1 MADKNTK
8 KRQPEG
14 DTPQSPDVEPV
25 DPNAVEPAPAETPDG
40 ENDSADPQEN
50 NEVRRADSTD
60 TPDTQETE
68 SDTNTSSVT
77 NTVTEVEDTVKEIMP
92 GVQTVADAIKMQDV
106 TLTLKEVSAPTKLGE
121 ESIHQM
127 ESLDMSK
134 LIGAP
139 INAAVEA
146 HYNAAKKML
155 GCINDIGVKDGTVA
169 VVTFSFF
176 KNGKM
181 AKMTIPLLTLVPIT
195 AMRIKE
201 MTYDFKIK
209 FTADTSINL
218 TTGAESTFS
227 YGAAIKDEQDPS
239 KKKTGENNTT
249 DPNTAKPKQ
258 TGDNAGSQTASSG
271 TEVSPAPAPAPAAQK
286 PSSTAVADAVKNSVR
301 AEPTFGASFSSKK
314 DSKATQDSKY
324 SVESSMDIGI
334 TVVSDENLP
343 GGISK
348 MLQILN
354 DAISVYNPKG
364 ELTVSSSLVQ
374 LADGYAVVKATY
386 LDGEGNSAPDKITCK
401 YEGTEKDTP
410 KVKLLNTGDG
420 VQILFNAPGPYM
432 VTAENLKSAV
442 IVQKEATK

>member
-1 MADKNTK
+1 MEKNNTNNN
-8 KRQPEG
+8 QPDG
-14 DTPQSPDVEPV
+14 DTLQSPKVEPEASNPV
-25 DPNAVEPAPAETPDG
+25 DPTPAKNPDS
-40 ENDSADPQEN
+40 DSDSTEPQEN
-50 NEVRRADSTD
+50 IDSTD
-60 TPDTQETE
+60 TPNADTHTP
-68 SDTNTSSVT
+68 SDDHTQSVT
-77 NTVTEVEDTVKEIMP
+77 SNVTEVVNATKEIMP
-92 GVQTVADAIKMQDV
+92 GVQTVGDALKMQDV
-106 TLTLKEVSAPTKLGE
+106 TLTLKEVSAPSKLGE

-227 YGAAIKDEQDPS
+227 YGAAIKDEQNPS
-239 KKKTGENNTT
+239 KKKAGEENATDPKAAKPQQKGENTGGQTNSTDTATT
-249 DPNTAKPKQ
+249 
-258 TGDNAGSQTASSG
+258 
-271 TEVSPAPAPAPAAQK
+271 PAPAAQK

-334 TVVSDENLP
+334 TVVSDDNLP

-364 ELTVSSSLVQ
+364 ELNVSSSLVQ
-374 LADGYAVVKATY
+374 LADGYAVINATY
-386 LDGEGNSAPDKITCK
+386 LDGEGNSAPDKISCK
-401 YEGTEKDTP
+401 YEGTEKDAP
-410 KVKLLNTGDG
+410 KVTVLNTGDG
-420 VQILFNAPGPYM
+420 VQLLFNAPGPYM
-432 VTAENLKSAV
+432 VITENLKSAV

>member
-1 MADKNTK
+1 MEKNNTNNN
-8 KRQPEG
+8 QPDG
-14 DTPQSPDVEPV
+14 DTLQSPKVEPEASNPV
-25 DPNAVEPAPAETPDG
+25 DPTPAKNPDS
-40 ENDSADPQEN
+40 DSDSTEPQEN
-50 NEVRRADSTD
+50 IDSTD
-60 TPDTQETE
+60 TPNADTHTP
-68 SDTNTSSVT
+68 SDDNTQSVT
-77 NTVTEVEDTVKEIMP
+77 SNVTEVVNATKEIMP
-92 GVQTVADAIKMQDV
+92 GVQTVGDALKMQDV
-106 TLTLKEVSAPTKLGE
+106 TLTLKEVSAPSKLGE

-227 YGAAIKDEQDPS
+227 YGAAIKDEQNPS
-239 KKKTGENNTT
+239 KKKAGEENAT
-249 DPNTAKPKQ
+249 DPNAAKPQQKGENTGGQ
-258 TGDNAGSQTASSG
+258 TNSTDTA
-271 TEVSPAPAPAPAAQK
+271 TTPAPAAQK

-334 TVVSDENLP
+334 TVVSDDNLP

-364 ELTVSSSLVQ
+364 ELNVSSSLVQ
-374 LADGYAVVKATY
+374 LADGYAVINATY
-386 LDGEGNSAPDKITCK
+386 LDGEGNSAPDKISCK

>member
-1 MADKNTK
+1 MTNKNTN
-8 KRQPEG
+8 KRQLEG
-14 DTPQSPDVEPV
+14 DTPQSPDIEPNA
-25 DPNAVEPAPAETPDG
+25 PNAVQPAPAENSG
-40 ENDSADPQEN
+40 SDSDSTGSQEN
-50 NEVRRADSTD
+50 NEVGDDTTN
-60 TPDTQETE
+60 TPDVE
-68 SDTNTSSVT
+68 SNTNELVT
-77 NTVTEVEDTVKEIMP
+77 NTVTEVEDTVNEIMP

-106 TLTLKEVSAPTKLGE
+106 TLTLNEVSAPTKLGE

-169 VVTFSFF
+169 MVTFSFF
-176 KNGKM
+176 KNGKV
-181 AKMTIPLLTLVPIT
+181 AKMAIPLLTLVPIT

-227 YGAAIKDEQDPS
+227 YGAAIQDPS

-258 TGDNAGSQTASSG
+258 TGDTTGVANNSSG
-271 TEVSPAPAPAPAAQK
+271 AETPSAPAAQK

-386 LDGEGNSAPDKITCK
+386 LDGDGNSAPDKITCK
-401 YEGTEKDTP
+401 YEGTEKVAP
-410 KVKLLNTGDG
+410 QAKVLNTGDG

-432 VTAENLKSAV
+432 VTAEKLKSAV
-442 IVQKEATK
+442 IVQKEVTK

>member
-1 MADKNTK
+1 
-8 KRQPEG
+8 
-14 DTPQSPDVEPV
+14 
-25 DPNAVEPAPAETPDG
+25 
-40 ENDSADPQEN
+40 
-50 NEVRRADSTD
+50 
-60 TPDTQETE
+60 
-68 SDTNTSSVT
+68 
-77 NTVTEVEDTVKEIMP
+77 
-92 GVQTVADAIKMQDV
+92 MQDV

-227 YGAAIKDEQDPS
+227 YGAAIQKEQDTS
-239 KKKTGENNTT
+239 KKKTGENNAT
-249 DPNTAKPKQ
+249 DPNAAKPKPEGGDKTGGQ
-258 TGDNAGSQTASSG
+258 TGSTG
-271 TEVSPAPAPAPAAQK
+271 TETAPAPAAQK

-374 LADGYAVVKATY
+374 LADGYAVVRATY

-401 YEGTEKDTP
+401 YEGTEKDAP
-410 KVKLLNTGDG
+410 KVKVLNTGDG
-420 VQILFNAPGPYM
+420 VQLLFNTPGPYM
-432 VTAENLKSAV
+432 VTAENMKSAV

>member
-1 MADKNTK
+1 METQNTNNN
-8 KRQPEG
+8 QPDG
-14 DTPQSPDVEPV
+14 DTLQSPDVEPAASNPV
-25 DPNAVEPAPAETPDG
+25 KPAPAKNPDS
-40 ENDSADPQEN
+40 DSDSTEPQEN
-50 NEVRRADSTD
+50 IDSTD
-60 TPDTQETE
+60 TPNADTHTP
-68 SDTNTSSVT
+68 SDDNTQSLTS
-77 NTVTEVEDTVKEIMP
+77 NVTEVVNTTKEIMP
-92 GVQTVADAIKMQDV
+92 GVQTVGDALKMQDV
-106 TLTLKEVSAPTKLGE
+106 TLTLKEVSAPSKLGE

-227 YGAAIKDEQDPS
+227 YGAAIKDEQNPS
-239 KKKTGENNTT
+239 KKKAGEENAT
-249 DPNTAKPKQ
+249 DPNAAKPQQKGENTGGQ
-258 TGDNAGSQTASSG
+258 TNSTDTA
-271 TEVSPAPAPAPAAQK
+271 TTPAPAAQK

-334 TVVSDENLP
+334 TVVSDDNLP

-364 ELTVSSSLVQ
+364 ELNVSSSLVQ
-374 LADGYAVVKATY
+374 LADGYAVINATY
-386 LDGEGNSAPDKITCK
+386 LDGEGNSAPDKISCK
-401 YEGTEKDTP
+401 YEGTEKDAP
-410 KVKLLNTGDG
+410 KVTVLNTGDG
-420 VQILFNAPGPYM
+420 VQLLFNAPGPYM
-432 VTAENLKSAV
+432 VIAENLKSAV

>member
-1 MADKNTK
+1 MEKNNTNNN
-8 KRQPEG
+8 QPDG
-14 DTPQSPDVEPV
+14 DTLQSPKVEPEASNPV
-25 DPNAVEPAPAETPDG
+25 DPTPAKNPDS
-40 ENDSADPQEN
+40 DSDSTEPQEN
-50 NEVRRADSTD
+50 IDSTD
-60 TPDTQETE
+60 TPNADTHTP
-68 SDTNTSSVT
+68 SDDNTQPVT
-77 NTVTEVEDTVKEIMP
+77 SNVTEVVNATKEIMP
-92 GVQTVADAIKMQDV
+92 GVQTVGDALKMQDV
-106 TLTLKEVSAPTKLGE
+106 TLTLKEVSAPSKLGE

-227 YGAAIKDEQDPS
+227 YGAAIKDEQNPS
-239 KKKTGENNTT
+239 KKKAGEENAT
-249 DPNTAKPKQ
+249 DPNAAKPQQKGENTGGQ
-258 TGDNAGSQTASSG
+258 TNSTDTA
-271 TEVSPAPAPAPAAQK
+271 TTPTPAAQK

-334 TVVSDENLP
+334 TVVSDDNLP

-364 ELTVSSSLVQ
+364 ELNVSSSLVQ
-374 LADGYAVVKATY
+374 LADGYAVINATY
-386 LDGEGNSAPDKITCK
+386 LDGEGNSAPDKISCK
-401 YEGTEKDTP
+401 YEGTEKDAP
-410 KVKLLNTGDG
+410 KVTVLNTGDG
-420 VQILFNAPGPYM
+420 VQLLFNAPGPYM
-432 VTAENLKSAV
+432 VIAENLKSAV

>member
-1 MADKNTK
+1 MEKNNTNNN
-8 KRQPEG
+8 QPDG
-14 DTPQSPDVEPV
+14 DTLQSPKVEPEASNPV
-25 DPNAVEPAPAETPDG
+25 DPTPAKNPDS
-40 ENDSADPQEN
+40 DSDSTEPQEN
-50 NEVRRADSTD
+50 IDSTD
-60 TPDTQETE
+60 TPNADTHTP
-68 SDTNTSSVT
+68 SDDNTQSVT
-77 NTVTEVEDTVKEIMP
+77 SNVTEVVNATKEIMP
-92 GVQTVADAIKMQDV
+92 GVQTVGDALKMQDV
-106 TLTLKEVSAPTKLGE
+106 TLTLKEVSAPSKLGE

-227 YGAAIKDEQDPS
+227 YGAAIKDEQNTS
-239 KKKTGENNTT
+239 KKKAGEENAT
-249 DPNTAKPKQ
+249 DPNAAKPQQKGENTGGQ
-258 TGDNAGSQTASSG
+258 TNSTDTA
-271 TEVSPAPAPAPAAQK
+271 TTPAPAAQK

-334 TVVSDENLP
+334 TVVSDDNLP

-364 ELTVSSSLVQ
+364 ELNVSSSLVQ
-374 LADGYAVVKATY
+374 LADGYAVINATY
-386 LDGEGNSAPDKITCK
+386 LDGEGNSAPDKISCK
-401 YEGTEKDTP
+401 YEGTEKDAP
-410 KVKLLNTGDG
+410 KVTVLNTGDG
-420 VQILFNAPGPYM
+420 VQLLFNAPGPYM
-432 VTAENLKSAV
+432 VIAENLKSAV

>member
-1 MADKNTK
+1 MEKNNTNNN
-8 KRQPEG
+8 QPDG
-14 DTPQSPDVEPV
+14 DTLQSPKVEPEASNPV
-25 DPNAVEPAPAETPDG
+25 DPTPAKNPDS
-40 ENDSADPQEN
+40 DSDSTEPQEN
-50 NEVRRADSTD
+50 IDSTD
-60 TPDTQETE
+60 TPNADTHTP
-68 SDTNTSSVT
+68 SDDNTQSVT
-77 NTVTEVEDTVKEIMP
+77 SNVTEVVNATKEIMP
-92 GVQTVADAIKMQDV
+92 GVQTVGDALKMQDV
-106 TLTLKEVSAPTKLGE
+106 TLTLKEVSAPSKLGE

-227 YGAAIKDEQDPS
+227 YGAAIKDEQNPS
-239 KKKTGENNTT
+239 KKKAGEENAT
-249 DPNTAKPKQ
+249 DPNAAKPQQKGENTGGQ
-258 TGDNAGSQTASSG
+258 TNSTDTAA
-271 TEVSPAPAPAPAAQK
+271 TPAPAAQK

-334 TVVSDENLP
+334 TVVSDDNLP

-364 ELTVSSSLVQ
+364 ELNVSSSLVQ
-374 LADGYAVVKATY
+374 LADGYAVINATY
-386 LDGEGNSAPDKITCK
+386 LDGEGNSAPDKISCK
-401 YEGTEKDTP
+401 YEGTEKDAP
-410 KVKLLNTGDG
+410 KVTVLNTGDG
-420 VQILFNAPGPYM
+420 VQLLFNAPGPYM
-432 VTAENLKSAV
+432 VIAENLKSAV

>member
-1 MADKNTK
+1 MEKNNTNNN
-8 KRQPEG
+8 QPDG
-14 DTPQSPDVEPV
+14 DTLQSPKVEPEASNPV
-25 DPNAVEPAPAETPDG
+25 DPTPAKNPDS
-40 ENDSADPQEN
+40 DSDSTEPQEN
-50 NEVRRADSTD
+50 IDSTD
-60 TPDTQETE
+60 TPNADTHTP
-68 SDTNTSSVT
+68 SDDNTQSVT
-77 NTVTEVEDTVKEIMP
+77 SNVTEVVNATKEIMP
-92 GVQTVADAIKMQDV
+92 GVQTVGDALKMQDV
-106 TLTLKEVSAPTKLGE
+106 TLTLKEVSAPSKLGE

-227 YGAAIKDEQDPS
+227 YGAAIKDEQNPS
-239 KKKTGENNTT
+239 KKKAGEENAT
-249 DPNTAKPKQ
+249 DPNAAKPQQKGENTGGQ
-258 TGDNAGSQTASSG
+258 TNSTDTA
-271 TEVSPAPAPAPAAQK
+271 TTPAPAAQK

-334 TVVSDENLP
+334 T
-343 GGISK
+343 
-348 MLQILN
+348 N

-364 ELTVSSSLVQ
+364 ELNVSSSLVQ
-374 LADGYAVVKATY
+374 LADGFAVINATY
-386 LDGEGNSAPDKITCK
+386 LDGEGNSAPDKISCK
-401 YEGTEKDTP
+401 YEGTEKDAP
-410 KVKLLNTGDG
+410 KVTVLNTGDG
-420 VQILFNAPGPYM
+420 VQLLFNAPGPYM
-432 VTAENLKSAV
+432 VIAENLKSAV

>member
-1 MADKNTK
+1 MEKNNTNNN
-8 KRQPEG
+8 QPDG
-14 DTPQSPDVEPV
+14 DTLQSPKVEPEASNPV
-25 DPNAVEPAPAETPDG
+25 DPTPAKNPDS
-40 ENDSADPQEN
+40 DSDSTEPQEN
-50 NEVRRADSTD
+50 IDSTD
-60 TPDTQETE
+60 TPNADTHTP
-68 SDTNTSSVT
+68 SDDNTQSVT
-77 NTVTEVEDTVKEIMP
+77 SNVTEVVNATKEIMP
-92 GVQTVADAIKMQDV
+92 GVQTVGDALKMQDV
-106 TLTLKEVSAPTKLGE
+106 TLTLKEVSAPSKLGE

-227 YGAAIKDEQDPS
+227 YGAAIKDEQNPS
-239 KKKTGENNTT
+239 KKKAGEENAT
-249 DPNTAKPKQ
+249 DPNAAKPQQKGENTSGQ
-258 TGDNAGSQTASSG
+258 TNSTDTA
-271 TEVSPAPAPAPAAQK
+271 TTPAPAAQK

-334 TVVSDENLP
+334 TVVSDDNLP

-364 ELTVSSSLVQ
+364 ELNVSSSLVQ
-374 LADGYAVVKATY
+374 LADGYAVINATY
-386 LDGEGNSAPDKITCK
+386 LDGEGNSAPDKISCK
-401 YEGTEKDTP
+401 YEGTEKDAP
-410 KVKLLNTGDG
+410 KVTVLNTGDG
-420 VQILFNAPGPYM
+420 VQLLFNAPGPYM
-432 VTAENLKSAV
+432 VIAENLKSAV

>member
-1 MADKNTK
+1 MEKNNTNNN
-8 KRQPEG
+8 QPDG
-14 DTPQSPDVEPV
+14 DTLQSPKVEPEASNPV
-25 DPNAVEPAPAETPDG
+25 DPTPAKNPDS
-40 ENDSADPQEN
+40 DSDSTEPQEN
-50 NEVRRADSTD
+50 IDSTD
-60 TPDTQETE
+60 TPNADTHTP
-68 SDTNTSSVT
+68 SDDHTQSVT
-77 NTVTEVEDTVKEIMP
+77 SNVTEVVNATKEIMP
-92 GVQTVADAIKMQDV
+92 GVQTVGDALKMQDV
-106 TLTLKEVSAPTKLGE
+106 TLTLKEVSAPSKLGE

-227 YGAAIKDEQDPS
+227 YGAAIKDEQNPS
-239 KKKTGENNTT
+239 KKKAGEENAT
-249 DPNTAKPKQ
+249 DPNAAKPQQKGENTGGQ
-258 TGDNAGSQTASSG
+258 TNSTDTA
-271 TEVSPAPAPAPAAQK
+271 TTPAPAAQK

-334 TVVSDENLP
+334 TVVSDDNLP

-364 ELTVSSSLVQ
+364 ELNVSSSLVQ
-374 LADGYAVVKATY
+374 LADGYAVINATY
-386 LDGEGNSAPDKITCK
+386 LDGEGNSAPDKISCK
-401 YEGTEKDTP
+401 YEGTEKDAP
-410 KVKLLNTGDG
+410 KVTVLNTGDG
-420 VQILFNAPGPYM
+420 VQLLFNAPGPYM
-432 VTAENLKSAV
+432 VIAENLKSAV

>member
-1 MADKNTK
+1 MEKNNTNNN
-8 KRQPEG
+8 QPDG
-14 DTPQSPDVEPV
+14 DTLQSPKVEPEASNPV
-25 DPNAVEPAPAETPDG
+25 DPTPAKNPDS
-40 ENDSADPQEN
+40 DSDSTEPQEN
-50 NEVRRADSTD
+50 IDSTD
-60 TPDTQETE
+60 TPNADTHTP
-68 SDTNTSSVT
+68 SDDNTQSVT
-77 NTVTEVEDTVKEIMP
+77 SNVTEVVNATKEIMP
-92 GVQTVADAIKMQDV
+92 GVQTVGDALKMQDV
-106 TLTLKEVSAPTKLGE
+106 TLTLKEVSAPSKLGE

-227 YGAAIKDEQDPS
+227 YGAAIKDEQNPS
-239 KKKTGENNTT
+239 KKKAGEENAT
-249 DPNTAKPKQ
+249 DPNAAKPQQKGEN
-258 TGDNAGSQTASSG
+258 TGSQTNSTDAE
-271 TEVSPAPAPAPAAQK
+271 TTPAPAAQK

-374 LADGYAVVKATY
+374 LADGYAVIKATY
-386 LDGEGNSAPDKITCK
+386 LDGEGNSAPDKISCK
-401 YEGTEKDTP
+401 YEGTEKDAP
-410 KVKLLNTGDG
+410 KVTVLNTGDG
-420 VQILFNAPGPYM
+420 VQLLFNAPGPYM
-432 VTAENLKSAV
+432 VIADNLKSAV

>member
-1 MADKNTK
+1 MEKNNTNNN
-8 KRQPEG
+8 QPDG
-14 DTPQSPDVEPV
+14 DTLQSPKVEPEASNPV
-25 DPNAVEPAPAETPDG
+25 DPTPAKNPDS
-40 ENDSADPQEN
+40 DSDSTEPQEN
-50 NEVRRADSTD
+50 IDSTD
-60 TPDTQETE
+60 TPNADTHTP
-68 SDTNTSSVT
+68 SDDNTQPVT
-77 NTVTEVEDTVKEIMP
+77 SNVTEVVNATKEIMP
-92 GVQTVADAIKMQDV
+92 GVQTVGDALKMQDV
-106 TLTLKEVSAPTKLGE
+106 TLTLKEVSAPSKLGE

-227 YGAAIKDEQDPS
+227 YGAAIKDEQNPS
-239 KKKTGENNTT
+239 KKKAGEENAT
-249 DPNTAKPKQ
+249 DPNAAKPQQKGENTGGQ
-258 TGDNAGSQTASSG
+258 TNSTDTA
-271 TEVSPAPAPAPAAQK
+271 TTPAPAAQK

-334 TVVSDENLP
+334 TVVSDDNLP

-364 ELTVSSSLVQ
+364 ELNVSSSLVQ
-374 LADGYAVVKATY
+374 LADGYAVINATY
-386 LDGEGNSAPDKITCK
+386 LDGEGNSAPDKISCK
-401 YEGTEKDTP
+401 YEGTEKDAP
-410 KVKLLNTGDG
+410 KVTVLNTGDG
-420 VQILFNAPGPYM
+420 VQLLFNAPGPYM
-432 VTAENLKSAV
+432 VIAENLKSAV